1 MSGVMPRRPGGTG
14 RCRSSVRCDSER
26 WTQDGFR
33 SKGHKRP
40 ASAPGFPAAR
50 YSAEMSEEILA
61 PARGQSALFHG
72 ADRNLSIDEPGGS
85 NLVEPGTST
94 AA

>member
-1 MSGVMPRRPGGTG
+1 
-14 RCRSSVRCDSER
+14 
-26 WTQDGFR
+26 
-33 SKGHKRP
+33 
-40 ASAPGFPAAR
+40 
-50 YSAEMSEEILA
+50 MSEEILA

-72 ADRNLSIDEPGGS
+72 ADRNLSIDETGGT